1 MELSSIGEQVF
12 AVESIT
18 KKRVRKGNV
27 EYLLKWQGWPPKYST
42 WEPEENILDPRL
54 VLAYEEKEERDRA
67 LAYRKKG
74 LRPRRLV
81 LRNIYAMDL
90 RSAHKVP
97 EKPPPRI
104 RLSLSRSSVSSDP
117 DQSERG
123 DMLHRLAK
131 RKNKQRVSKRLP
143 DRKPPRL
150 QTAVRNP
157 IERCWGGTEEEGQDS
172 ECTSETR
179 DDSLYG
185 QSECSSPPV
194 LEREVEVEEMIDS
207 MEEQNRDMEMIDWV
221 DDGGSPKELL
231 VGGASEM
238 RVTGEVMCITDR
250 PEGRAS
256 ESRQEDI
263 IGSLESCVAI
273 VGEPEYIDISNDS
286 DSGTEEALGE
296 DILADRAADPPSEVE
311 LRGEE
316 SKQGSTKEEEVVEGS
331 CGTVALDP
339 EVWLEMEEEEVVVS
353 ETLQQVCSKV
363 EEVGRETPQQ
373 VCPKE
378 KKEEEEVGK
387 ETPKQICLEVEEV
400 GMDTPHQVC
409 SQREEVG
416 RVCRLMEKVAGET
429 PKQVDK
435 LGWTESLDSSAPAL
449 GQPCKVM
456 VTNVTINSLTVTF
469 KEALTAEGFFK
480 SCGMEV

>member
-1 MELSSIGEQVF
+1 
-12 AVESIT
+12 
-18 KKRVRKGNV
+18 
-27 EYLLKWQGWPPKYST
+27 
-42 WEPEENILDPRL
+42 
-54 VLAYEEKEERDRA
+54 
-67 LAYRKKG
+67 
-74 LRPRRLV
+74 
-81 LRNIYAMDL
+81 MDL

-123 DMLHRLAK
+123 DTLHRLAK
-131 RKNKQRVSKRLP
+131 RKNKQRASKRVSN
-143 DRKPPRL
+143 RKPPRL
-150 QTAVRNP
+150 QTAVRDP

-172 ECTSETR
+172 ECTTETR

-231 VGGASEM
+231 VGRASEM
-238 RVTGEVMCITDR
+238 RVTGEVMCIAGR

-263 IGSLESCVAI
+263 IDPLGSCMAV
-273 VGEPEYIDISNDS
+273 VGEPDYIDVNNDS
-286 DSGTEEALGE
+286 DSGTEEALCE
-296 DILADRAADPPSEVE
+296 DTLAERAADSPSEVE

-316 SKQGSTKEEEVVEGS
+316 SKQCSTKEEEVVGGS

-339 EVWLEMEEEEVVVS
+339 EVWLEIEEVVS
-353 ETLQQVCSKV
+353 ETLQQVRS
-363 EEVGRETPQQ
+363 EVGRETPQQ
-373 VCPKE
+373 VCPE
-378 KKEEEEVGK
+378 EKEEKVGKDTPKQVWPELEEVGR
-387 ETPKQICLEVEEV
+387 
-400 GMDTPHQVC
+400 DTPHQVS
-409 SQREEVG
+409 SQRVEVG
-416 RVCRLMEKVAGET
+416 RVCGVMDKVAGET
-429 PKQVDK
+429 PQQVDK
-435 LGWTESLDSSAPAL
+435 AEWTESLDSSAPAL
-449 GQPCKVM
+449 GPPCKVM